1 VGLILILEP
10 HPEVS
15 QLFGQVAL
23 RLGHTSVTE
32 VSPDASVAP
41 VDAIV
46 VEPTGKRGRALA
58 RLLHERFPDIP
69 VICASTLP
77 PTPEIRA
84 DLEPRAYL
92 TKPFMLADLEQALA
106 AALEPAGPSGA

>member
-15 QLFGQVAL
+15 ALFGQVAL
-23 RLGHTSVTE
+23 RLGHASVTK

-41 VDAIV
+41 VEAIV
-46 VEPTGKRGRALA
+46 VEPSGQRGRALA
-58 RLLHERFPDIP
+58 RVLHERFPDIP

-77 PTPEIRA
+77 PTKELREE
-84 DLEPRAYL
+84 LEPRVYL
-92 TKPFMLADLEQALA
+92 TKPFPLGDLEQALA
-106 AALEPAGPSGA
+106 AALEPADPSDA